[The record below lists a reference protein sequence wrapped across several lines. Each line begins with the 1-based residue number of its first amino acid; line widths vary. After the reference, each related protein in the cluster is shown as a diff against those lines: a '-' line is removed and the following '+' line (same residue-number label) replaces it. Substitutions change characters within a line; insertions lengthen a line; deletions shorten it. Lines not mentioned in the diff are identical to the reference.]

1 MTTTTVQKSRTRWI
15 ISHYTIVVIALCLI
29 FPVLAQLR
37 NLHLFSPDSS
47 DGFFNQV
54 QYIAFQFT
62 TGNLDVIKEPILG
75 VHILRFIII
84 YPWFFAWLQG
94 WPSLIEA
101 VLFIPLF
108 LTITTARFK
117 GHQPLIQLIIFL
129 LPFGLSYRTT
139 LTIIGIANLY
149 LYLYSDTRQPWRFY
163 LSALCS
169 FLSSGVALAW
179 FFILVLNWS
188 KVRSLKWSV
197 YVPAGF
203 VFVGLAAVTINKLSF
218 FGGAPVD
225 YANDTGLLGAI
236 QRNTIFVSY
245 EVGDTARFVL
255 YIGILALVAWFIS
268 ALSSLGPQAK
278 PLLLFFICAAS
289 SFLFEG
295 LGAIAFMLPVL
306 WVLSGN
312 AVLQNPKNSPEPS
325 L

>member
-1 MTTTTVQKSRTRWI
+1 MSATTIESKKSRWV
-15 ISHYTIVVIALCLI
+15 ISHYSIVVIALCLI

-54 QYIAFQFT
+54 QYIAIQFT
-62 TGNLDVIKEPILG
+62 LGKLDFISEPILV
-75 VHILRFIII
+75 VHILRFVII

-94 WPSLIEA
+94 WPSYVEA
-101 VLFIPLF
+101 VFFIPLF
-108 LTITTARFK
+108 LTVTTARFK
-117 GHQPLIQLIIFL
+117 YHQPIVQLIIFL

-149 LYLYSDTRQPWRFY
+149 LFLYSDQKQSWRFY

-179 FFILVLNWS
+179 FLVVLVNWKS
-188 KVRSLKWSV
+188 VKSLKWGV
-197 YVPAGF
+197 YLPVGF
-203 VFVGLAAVTINKLSF
+203 AALGLFAVILNKLSF
-218 FGGAPVD
+218 FGGAPTD
-225 YANDTGLLGAI
+225 YANDTGVLGAI

-245 EVGDTARFVL
+245 QVGDTARFVL
-255 YIGILALVAWFIS
+255 YIGILALVAWFIY
-268 ALSSLGPQAK
+268 ALSSFGDRAK
-278 PLLLFFICAAS
+278 PLLYFFICAAS

-312 AVLQNPKNSPEPS
+312 AVLHKSTPAMNSA
-325 L
+325 